1 MNTQTKPNPDVARTL
16 EAGTSRK
23 SRRKW
28 TLLVVAII
36 FLVALGPLGYRWARG
51 TGPGDTPHFMTERVT
66 RGSLVVTVSATGTL
80 EPTNE
85 VDVGSELSGI
95 VEAVEADY
103 NDRVKVGQV
112 LARLDRDKLEAAV
125 KKSEAALASAKAQ
138 VLKARANVAEAQNGL
153 YRLEKVSK
161 LSRTKAVSESDL
173 EAARAGLARA
183 EAEEAIAKAAVVEAE
198 ASLQANK
205 TELAK
210 TLIYAPI
217 KGIVLT
223 RSVEPGQTVAAS
235 LQAPVLFTLAEDLT
249 QMELHVD
256 VDEADVGRVHEGQQA
271 VFTVDAFPDRTY
283 KARIVQVRYGA
294 ETNDGVV
301 TYETILSV
309 DNRDLSLRPGMTA
322 TAEITVEKVENALLV
337 PNTALRFAPPS
348 DGGARKG
355 KSQGLMR
362 SLLPGPP
369 RRPEPQEGSRG
380 EGPSGPRV
388 WTLQNGGLVPVS
400 LVTGVSDGTQTVVI
414 RGPLS
419 DGQELVVDTAGVP
432 S

>member
-1 MNTQTKPNPDVARTL
+1 MNMQIRPSPDVAQTVK
-16 EAGTSRK
+16 AGTSRR
-23 SRRKW
+23 SRRRW
-28 TLLVVAII
+28 TLFILGMI

-51 TGPGDTPHFMTERVT
+51 NGGEDALPFITERVT

-85 VDVGSELSGI
+85 VEVGSELSGI
-95 VEAVEADY
+95 VETVEVDY
-103 NDRVKVGQV
+103 NDRVKIGQV
-112 LARLDRDKLEAAV
+112 LARLGRDKLEAVV
-125 KKSEAALASAKAQ
+125 KKSQASLASARAQ
-138 VLKARANVAEAQNGL
+138 VLKARASVAEARSDL
-153 YRLEKVSK
+153 SRLEKVSM
-161 LSRTKAVSESDL
+161 LSRTKAVSVSDL
-173 EAARAGLARA
+173 EAARATLARA
-183 EAEEAIAKAAVVEAE
+183 EAEEAVARAAVVEAE
-198 ASLQANK
+198 ASLQSNK
-205 TELAK
+205 TDLAK

-217 KGIVLT
+217 NGIVLT

-256 VDEADVGRVHEGQQA
+256 VDEADVGRVHEGQEA

-283 KARIVQVRYGA
+283 EARIIQVRYGA

-309 DNRDLSLRPGMTA
+309 DNQDLSLRPGMTA

-337 PNTALRFAPPS
+337 PNTALRFSPPTP
-348 DGGARKG
+348 KG
-355 KSQGLMR
+355 SGKGEKRGLMR

-369 RRPEPQEGSRG
+369 RRNSREGSPG
-380 EGPSGPRV
+380 EGLSGPRV
-388 WTLQNGGLVPVS
+388 WSQQSGGLVPVS
-400 LVTGVSDGTQTVVI
+400 LVTGVSDGTRTVVI
-414 RGPLS
+414 HGRLAE
-419 DGQELVVDTAGVP
+419 GQEIVVDTAGGT

>member
-1 MNTQTKPNPDVARTL
+1 MNTQTQPSPDVAHIL
-16 EAGTSRK
+16 KDGTGRG
-23 SRRKW
+23 SRRRW
-28 TLLVVAII
+28 TLVVLGIL

-51 TGPGDTPHFMTERVT
+51 NAGGDALYFITEPVT
-66 RGSLVVTVSATGTL
+66 RSSLFVTVSATGTL

-85 VDVGSELSGI
+85 VEVGSELSGI
-95 VEAVEADY
+95 VETVEVDY

-112 LARLDRDKLEAAV
+112 LARLDRDKLGAAV
-125 KKSEAALASAKAQ
+125 KKSQASLASARAQ
-138 VLKARANVAEAQNGL
+138 VLKARASAAEARSNL
-153 YRLEKVSK
+153 SRLEKVSK

-173 EAARAGLARA
+173 EAARAALARA
-183 EAEEAIAKAAVVEAE
+183 EAEGAVAEAAVVEAE
-198 ASLQANK
+198 ASLQSNK
-205 TELAK
+205 TDLAK

-217 KGIVLT
+217 HGIVLT

-256 VDEADVGRVHEGQQA
+256 VDEADVGGVHEGQDA

-283 KARIVQVRYGA
+283 EARIIQVRYGA
-294 ETNDGVV
+294 EVNDGVV

-322 TAEITVEKVENALLV
+322 TAEITVEKVENALVV
-337 PNTALRFAPPS
+337 PNAALRFSPPS
-348 DGGARKG
+348 VGRPG
-355 KSQGLMR
+355 KAKQQGLMR

-369 RRPEPQEGSRG
+369 RRNIQDATREGGR
-380 EGPSGPRV
+380 SGPRV
-388 WTLQNGGLVPVS
+388 WSLQDGRLVPVS
-400 LVTGVSDGTQTVVI
+400 LTIGASDGTHTVVLQG
-414 RGPLS
+414 RLVE
-419 DGQELVVDTAGVP
+419 GQELAVDTAGEA